1 VGSGEGIPTFCFSF
15 AVLRLL
21 LNLRRPAAP
30 IIETKTFL
38 DKRSLTKAW
47 FSKRFS
53 SKKERWN
60 GRDDFANQIILL
72 TACQSLITLKNIT
85 PKIIFH
91 VIETEQS

>member
-1 VGSGEGIPTFCFSF
+1 
-15 AVLRLL
+15 

-30 IIETKTFL
+30 IIEAKTSL
-38 DKRSLTKAW
+38 DKRSLMKAW

-53 SKKERWN
+53 SKKDGTTEMIL
-60 GRDDFANQIILL
+60 QTKIILL